1 MANYPYQTVCRDI
14 SEVEVDIFSFNPPG
28 SLILKRTS
36 SSNSDPQTATLDS
49 QLSCGRT
56 ELTATEVSMPKSIQS
71 LIILSRTSACQPGI
85 NNTIMTVLLIEGYI
99 SNLVKLWSGNA
110 HRVGKAQIEFK
121 GSQILAL
128 YNNGRSQGFNIY
140 HHLITSYQSRE
151 GLSLVHNV
159 KILRCNLLLT
169 D

>member
-14 SEVEVDIFSFNPPG
+14 SEVEVDIFSFNPPV
-28 SLILKRTS
+28 SRILKRTS

-99 SNLVKLWSGNA
+99 SNSESCGQGMRTELAKLKLNF
-110 HRVGKAQIEFK
+110 KAPR
-121 GSQILAL
+121 
-128 YNNGRSQGFNIY
+128 Y
-140 HHLITSYQSRE
+140 
-151 GLSLVHNV
+151 
-159 KILRCNLLLT
+159 
-169 D
+169 

>member
-14 SEVEVDIFSFNPPG
+14 SEVEVDIFSFNPPV
-28 SLILKRTS
+28 SLISRILKRTSS

-99 SNLVKLWSGNA
+99 SNSVKLWSGNA
-110 HRVGKAQIEFK
+110 HRVGKAQIEF
-121 GSQILAL
+121 
-128 YNNGRSQGFNIY
+128 
-140 HHLITSYQSRE
+140 
-151 GLSLVHNV
+151 
-159 KILRCNLLLT
+159 
-169 D
+169 

>member
-14 SEVEVDIFSFNPPG
+14 SEVEVDIFSFHPSG
-28 SLILKRTS
+28 SLISRILKRTS

-99 SNLVKLWSGNA
+99 SNSVKLWSGNA

-128 YNNGRSQGFNIY
+128 YNN
-140 HHLITSYQSRE
+140 
-151 GLSLVHNV
+151 
-159 KILRCNLLLT
+159 
-169 D
+169 